1 MSGAR
6 SEPVIRAEAVSK
18 QYPGPAP
25 VDALRE
31 VSLDVWPGE
40 MVAVVGPSGS
50 GKSTMLGILGLLDV
64 PTSGVLRVDG
74 QHAGSLGDRERTRLR
89 ADVFGFVFQEFN
101 LVNHLSAIANVETA
115 LLYRGLP
122 RAARRRL
129 AATELERVGLA
140 DRLEH
145 RPGQLSGGEQ
155 QRVSLARAV
164 VTRPRVILADE
175 PTGNLDSQATQVV
188 LDLLS
193 EFASAGVAVVV
204 VTHDPAVAAR
214 VDRQITL
221 HDGTIAP
228 KVVE

>member
-64 PTSGVLRVDG
+64 PTSGVLSVDG
-74 QHAGSLGDRERTRLR
+74 QNAGSLGDRERTRLR

-115 LLYRGLP
+115 LLYRGLT
-122 RAARRRL
+122 RSARRRL

-188 LDLLS
+188 LELLS
-193 EFASAGVAVVV
+193 EFARAGVAVVV